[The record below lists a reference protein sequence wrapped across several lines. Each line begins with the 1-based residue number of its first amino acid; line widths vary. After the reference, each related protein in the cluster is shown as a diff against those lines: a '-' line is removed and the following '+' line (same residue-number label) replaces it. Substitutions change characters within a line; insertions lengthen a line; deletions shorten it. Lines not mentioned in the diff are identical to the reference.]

1 MNVISILS
9 ANRPI
14 TLRDLVKPDLN
25 RHEARAI
32 KNALKRAKKD
42 QDVIR
47 SKAKLITK
55 TAE

>member
-55 TAE
+55 AAE